1 MTGARYVVP
10 GTIFERYG
18 GITMN
23 DSERLQWLTDRALIT
38 DVMSTYAT
46 GLDARD
52 WELWRS
58 IFLDEVVFDLSSW
71 TEQAP
76 RPLDMDRVVEGQ
88 ERLFA
93 ELIVTQHS
101 ITNHRINI
109 DGDRA
114 RVLAHMRAEHWID
127 AGAPEGSDRYTMYG
141 YYDDKLVRTD
151 DGWKIA
157 EMQLNV
163 TRTEGNR
170 WVMDE
175 ARRRMRAKRDE
186 SSN

>member
-1 MTGARYVVP
+1 
-10 GTIFERYG
+10 
-18 GITMN
+18 MN
-23 DSERLQWLTDRALIT
+23 ESERLQWLTDRALIT
-38 DVMSTYAT
+38 DVMSAYAT

-58 IFLDEVVFDLSSW
+58 IFLNEVIFDLSSW
-71 TEQAP
+71 TGQAP
-76 RPLDMDRVVEGQ
+76 RPLDTDRVVAGQ
-88 ERLFA
+88 ARIFA
-93 ELIVTQHS
+93 ELTFTQHS
-101 ITNHRINI
+101 ITNHRITI

-127 AGAPEGSDRYTMYG
+127 AGPPEGSDRYTMYG

-151 DGWKIA
+151 GGWKIA

-175 ARRRMRAKRDE
+175 ARRRMQAKRE
-186 SSN
+186 A